1 MARYDLYPNPFGE
14 GYLLDVQSN
23 LLDELSTRVVVPVV
37 PIGKGDKVVR
47 RLNPS
52 FVVDGKSYAL
62 FTHHIGS
69 ISVSQLGSPK
79 MNLLDRHDDV
89 VKAFDM
95 LFHGF

>member
-23 LLDELSTRVVVPVV
+23 LLDELSTRVVVPIMPVDA
-37 PIGKGDKVVR
+37 GDKVVR
-47 RLNPS
+47 RLNPTIQI
-52 FVVDGKSYAL
+52 DGKAHAL
-62 FTHHIGS
+62 FTHHVGTIS
-69 ISVSQLGSPK
+69 I
-79 MNLLDRHDDV
+79 NLLDEPKVNLTARHDDV